1 VVSSGGLI
9 GAGVGLRRNSVM
21 VIGTVGLFFST
32 FATIEQ
38 YVEGSTGIA
47 LGLLVAGVLVSAVA
61 YGVWRLGRDRRSP
74 VRVS

>member
-1 VVSSGGLI
+1 MVSSGGLI

-21 VIGTVGLFFST
+21 VIGRVGLFFST